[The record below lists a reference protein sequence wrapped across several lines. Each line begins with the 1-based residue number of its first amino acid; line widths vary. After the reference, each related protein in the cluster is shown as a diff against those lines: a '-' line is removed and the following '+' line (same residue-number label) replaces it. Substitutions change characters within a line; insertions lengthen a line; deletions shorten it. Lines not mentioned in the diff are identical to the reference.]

1 MIRWISAIEHWTA
14 AVAIGVALLLIVQLA
29 GMLVG
34 FGSIAKSPRG
44 TIEAFYQAAQDRD
57 YQLAKE
63 LLDANGRHQVSV
75 IGDAAWQA
83 LVDELSGN
91 QTINEMYYGSTR
103 NYGSN
108 AVVGIINYHSDES
121 ANPRVEELVRES
133 GHWRIMWE
141 PGTRTFVKTVQNY
154 EPWFGK

>member
-1 MIRWISAIEHWTA
+1 MGKLDVFLRLSFLHHHH
-14 AVAIGVALLLIVQLA
+14 VDDQQ
-29 GMLVG
+29 
-34 FGSIAKSPRG
+34 GSLQHPL
-44 TIEAFYQAAQDRD
+44 IEAFYQAAQDRD